1 MKIKASLSISLLLGA
16 LVFTT
21 SIYAQKGIDDGSQ
34 YGHGED
40 SIRCLRN
47 MSLYRE
53 YVRQNLYKDALPFWR
68 VTFRECPRA
77 SLNIYIDG
85 VKIYKYFIEK
95 EENSDIQSALID
107 TLMMIYDQRIVYYK
121 DVCNVRGRQGVD
133 LLRYRRTEDIDYIVQ
148 GYNYLLESM
157 ELCKNRTSEA
167 VLATLLSAS
176 LTLCQNDRISSE
188 QVLKDFL
195 NEVDILNNRIIKEP
209 DNSDLVML
217 EESLINN
224 FSSKPVC
231 DCDRLISAF
240 SERIEKNP
248 HKVDDLKV
256 ITAVLKQSGCTDSE
270 LFFKASKHLYD
281 SLPSAESAENIAV
294 LAFIKDKYHEAI
306 KYYNQAV
313 KLENDSLRKAN
324 YYLGLAKSNYK
335 LRNFQNAK
343 NLALKA
349 ISLRKGWGE
358 PYMLIG
364 QIYAESKDEF
374 SSECIPK
381 AVYWAAVDKF
391 IEAKRIDPGVEKEA
405 NNLISTYSVYFPSKE
420 DAFFC
425 GVHEGD
431 TYRIG
436 SWINE
441 ATIARF

>member
-1 MKIKASLSISLLLGA
+1 MKIKASLSMLFLLGA

-21 SIYAQKGIDDGSQ
+21 SVYPQKGVDDGSQ

-47 MSLYRE
+47 ISLYRE

-68 VTFRECPRA
+68 VTYRECPRA

-85 VKIYKYFIEK
+85 VKIYKYFIEREK
-95 EENSDIQSALID
+95 NSDIQSALVD

-133 LLRYRRTEDIDYIVQ
+133 LLRYRRTEDIEYIVQ
-148 GYNYLLESM
+148 GYNYLKESM
-157 ELCKNRTSEA
+157 DLCKNRTSEA

-195 NEVDILNNRIIKEP
+195 NEVDILDYRIKREP

-224 FSSKPVC
+224 FSGRSNC
-231 DCDRLISAF
+231 DCDRLVSAF
-240 SERIEKNP
+240 SKKMEKNP
-248 HKVDDLKV
+248 HNVNDLKV
-256 ITAVLKQSGCTDSE
+256 ITAVLKLSGCTDSD
-270 LFFKASKHLYD
+270 LFFRASKNLYD
-281 SLPSAESAENIAV
+281 SLPSAQSAENIAI
-294 LAFIKDKYHEAI
+294 LAFIKDKFHEAI

-313 KLENDSLRKAN
+313 KLENDSLKKAN

-335 LRNFQNAK
+335 LGNFQNAK

-349 ISLRKGWGE
+349 ISLKKNWGE

-374 SSECIPK
+374 SDECIPK

-391 IEAKRIDPGVEKEA
+391 IEAKRIDPSVEKEA
-405 NNLISTYSVYFPSKE
+405 NDLISTYSVYFPSKE

>member
-1 MKIKASLSISLLLGA
+1 MKIKARLSILFLLGA

-21 SIYAQKGIDDGSQ
+21 SVYPQKGVDDGSQ

-53 YVRQNLYKDALPFWR
+53 YVRQRLYKDALPFWR
-68 VTFRECPRA
+68 VTYRECPRA

-85 VKIYKYFIEK
+85 VKIYRYFIEREK
-95 EENSDIQSALID
+95 NSDIQSALID

-148 GYNYLLESM
+148 GYNYLKESM
-157 ELCKNRTSEA
+157 DLCKNKTSEA

-176 LTLCQNDRISSE
+176 ITLCQSDKLSGQE
-188 QVLKDFL
+188 VFEDFL
-195 NEVDILNNRIIKEP
+195 KGMDILSYKVNKEP
-209 DNSDLVML
+209 DDTTLAML
-217 EESLINN
+217 KETLINN
-224 FSSKPVC
+224 FTSNPVC
-231 DCDRLISAF
+231 DCNMLISVLG
-240 SERIEKNP
+240 ERMKNDP
-248 HKVDDLKV
+248 HDVDNLK
-256 ITAVLKQSGCTDSE
+256 ITTTVLKQSGCTDTE

-294 LAFIKDKYHEAI
+294 LAFIKDKYNEAI
-306 KYYNQAV
+306 KYYKQAV
-313 KLENDSLRKAN
+313 KLESDSLRKAN
-324 YYLGLAKSNYK
+324 YYLGLAKCNYK

-343 NLALKA
+343 SLASKA
-349 ISLRKGWGE
+349 IGLRKGWGE

-364 QIYAESKDEF
+364 QIYAESKDEY
-374 SSECIPK
+374 SGECIPK

-391 IEAKRIDPGVEKEA
+391 IEAKRIDPEVEKEA
-405 NNLISTYSVYFPSKE
+405 NNLITTYSVYFPSKE